1 MMHEAEFPAVRK
13 SVPSARRFAS
23 GAVVDVPGEVSDAVA
38 LIATELASNS
48 VQHAAS
54 AFAIRVE
61 QLPHQIRIE
70 VEDDGE
76 GQPVVC
82 SPGPG
87 DTSGRGLQ
95 IVDALADVWGVI
107 PKEKAVGKTVWVTI
121 ALRQSD
127 KRPTR
132 GSREGIDPGQR
143 HRGSGRRSGS
153 PGSETSLHPPGANRA
168 TGAGHVGRIHE
179 QAHNCHRQNGAGIR
193 QGG

>member
-48 VQHAAS
+48 VQHAAT

-76 GQPVVC
+76 GQPVVG

-107 PKEKAVGKTVWVTI
+107 PKEQAVGKTVWVTI
-121 ALRQSD
+121 ALGQSD
-127 KRPTR
+127 TRPTR
-132 GSREGIDPGQR
+132 GSRDGVDPGQR
-143 HRGSGRRSGS
+143 HRGSGRRSGT
-153 PGSETSLHPPGANRA
+153 PGSETRLRPSGANRA
-168 TGAGHVGRIHE
+168 TIAGHLGRARE
-179 QAHNCHRQNGAGIR
+179 QAQNCRRRTGNAVRQAG
-193 QGG
+193 